1 MAATG
6 QRRKPT
12 NYGRHRNLRL
22 GVEEENAVAALQEAL
37 SELRGGKS
45 VPFSEALRTLL
56 VENEKAARVMAGQ
69 PEALATA
76 GAGTVAVPDEV
87 WESLSD
93 CRNRTSH
100 SQGSLYTIMKKLN
113 VGDAVTEQ
121 EISTAHALVKK
132 LHAGEAVTDQEEI
145 SDAYVVMEKLNK
157 GDAITKQQVAEAAR
171 DVKESKEAIL
181 RMEELLIEFVESERA
196 A

>member
-1 MAATG
+1 MAAQA

-12 NYGRHRNLRL
+12 KYGRHRNLRL
-22 GVEEENAVAALQEAL
+22 GVDEENAVAAMREAL
-37 SELRGGKS
+37 AEVRG
-45 VPFSEALRTLL
+45 VAFDDVDWAEAVRILL

-76 GAGTVAVPDEV
+76 GAASVAVPDEV
-87 WESLSD
+87 WESLTD

-113 VGDAVTEQ
+113 FGDAV
-121 EISTAHALVKK
+121 
-132 LHAGEAVTDQEEI
+132 
-145 SDAYVVMEKLNK
+145 
-157 GDAITKQQVAEAAR
+157 TKQQVAEAAR

-196 A
+196 V

>member
-1 MAATG
+1 MAAQA

-12 NYGRHRNLRL
+12 KYGRHRNLRL
-22 GVEEENAVAALQEAL
+22 GVDEENAVAAMREAL
-37 SELRGGKS
+37 AEVRGGKS

-56 VENEKAARVMAGQ
+56 VENEKRARVMAGQ
-69 PEALATA
+69 PEALASG
-76 GAGTVAVPDEV
+76 GAASVAVPDEV

-113 VGDAVTEQ
+113 F
-121 EISTAHALVKK
+121 
-132 LHAGEAVTDQEEI
+132 
-145 SDAYVVMEKLNK
+145 

>member
-1 MAATG
+1 MAAQA

-12 NYGRHRNLRL
+12 KYGRHRNLRL
-22 GVEEENAVAALQEAL
+22 GVDEENAVAAMREAL
-37 SELRGGKS
+37 AEVRG
-45 VPFSEALRTLL
+45 VAFDDVDWAEAVRLLL
-56 VENEKAARVMAGQ
+56 VENEKQARVMAGQ

-93 CRNRTSH
+93 CRNRTTH

-113 VGDAVTEQ
+113 FGDAV
-121 EISTAHALVKK
+121 
-132 LHAGEAVTDQEEI
+132 
-145 SDAYVVMEKLNK
+145 
-157 GDAITKQQVAEAAR
+157 TKQQVAEAAR

-196 A
+196 T

>member
-1 MAATG
+1 
-6 QRRKPT
+6 
-12 NYGRHRNLRL
+12 
-22 GVEEENAVAALQEAL
+22 
-37 SELRGGKS
+37 
-45 VPFSEALRTLL
+45 
-56 VENEKAARVMAGQ
+56 MAGQ

-93 CRNRTSH
+93 CRNRTTH

-113 VGDAVTEQ
+113 FGDAV
-121 EISTAHALVKK
+121 
-132 LHAGEAVTDQEEI
+132 
-145 SDAYVVMEKLNK
+145 
-157 GDAITKQQVAEAAR
+157 TKQQVAEAAR

-196 A
+196 T